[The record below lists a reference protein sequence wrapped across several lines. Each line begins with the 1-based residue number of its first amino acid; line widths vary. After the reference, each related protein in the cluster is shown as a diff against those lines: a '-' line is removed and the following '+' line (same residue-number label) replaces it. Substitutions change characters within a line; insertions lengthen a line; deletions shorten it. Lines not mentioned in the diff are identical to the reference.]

1 MSAGTLWAVHIEG
14 PDDVIA
20 CIDRDAADATAEA
33 LNKIIEQASTP
44 MSPRC
49 VASVIEW
56 PYEMAA
62 WVAALE
68 VRE

>member
-20 CIDRDAADATAEA
+20 CIDRDEA
-33 LNKIIEQASTP
+33 LNKIIEQVSTP
-44 MSPRC
+44 MWPRC
-49 VASVIEW
+49 VASVIEC